1 MSTVLKVNDVTMQF
15 GGVVAVNNLSMHV
28 DEGEIVALIGPNG
41 AGKTTAFNCITG
53 VYEPTNGEVWFRER
67 LIASNHPT
75 GKMKKLYAGEN
86 RGKYA
91 RVVVNTPDKITKMGI
106 ARTFQN
112 IRLFKTQTVFEN
124 VLIATHLR
132 KKSNLFTAT
141 FHLNGREERAM
152 REESMELLKIVGLAD
167 VAGSL
172 PQALAAN
179 GDRVSVILPLYER
192 VKDKWGEQLHFEKW
206 TFVRLAWRSV
216 YCGLF
221 SLERDG
227 VTWYFVDNETYFR
240 RSELYGYY
248 DDGER
253 FGFFS
258 RAVTELLKSL
268 PQKPDVVHCN
278 DWQSALVPIYIRD
291 EAVRDDFYKGI
302 RTVITVHNI
311 EYQGRYGSRT
321 VEDLFGLDHGWFDG
335 GTIEFGGDVNLL
347 KGAIVTADAVT
358 AVSPTYAQELKY
370 AYFAHGLENVMS
382 MNARKLHGVLNGI
395 DMQRYDPSRDKSLA
409 AAYSPDDLAGK
420 KTDKAA
426 LQRVLGLQERPDT
439 PILAM
444 VTRLVS
450 HKGLDLVCETL
461 DAFMGKDVQFVVLG
475 KGDAKYETFFEYAK
489 QRYGGRMAVYLGY
502 SEQLAMQIYA
512 GADLF
517 LMPSKSEPCGLSQ
530 MIAMR
535 YGAVPIVRETGG
547 LKDTVHAYEAWNGQ
561 GNGFTFANYNA
572 GDMCH
577 VICEAIDLYHDNKG
591 AYAMLQQR
599 GMTAD
604 FSWTRS
610 AQEYRNIYKSICR

>member
-1 MSTVLKVNDVTMQF
+1 MPFAATGGLGDVM
-15 GGVVAVNNLSMHV
+15 
-28 DEGEIVALIGPNG
+28 
-41 AGKTTAFNCITG
+41 
-53 VYEPTNGEVWFRER
+53 
-67 LIASNHPT
+67 
-75 GKMKKLYAGEN
+75 
-86 RGKYA
+86 
-91 RVVVNTPDKITKMGI
+91 
-106 ARTFQN
+106 
-112 IRLFKTQTVFEN
+112 
-124 VLIATHLR
+124 
-132 KKSNLFTAT
+132 
-141 FHLNGREERAM
+141 
-152 REESMELLKIVGLAD
+152 
-167 VAGSL
+167 GSL
-172 PQALAAN
+172 PRALKKKYGDAA
-179 GDRVSVILPLYER
+179 DIRVITPLYES
-192 VKDKWGEQLHFEKW
+192 VPPEVHASMTTEAVF
-206 TFVRLAWRSV
+206 TVRLAWRQQ
-216 YCGLF
+216 YCGTL
-221 SLERDG
+221 SLVRDG
-227 VTWYFVDNETYFR
+227 VTFYFVDNEYYFKR
-240 RSELYGYY
+240 GELYGHF

-253 FGFFS
+253 FAYFCKSVLEMMPHIGFF
-258 RAVTELLKSL
+258 
-268 PQKPDVVHCN
+268 PDVLHAN
-278 DWQSALVPIYIRD
+278 DWQSALSVVYLSTDYCHRMGYENIRS
-291 EAVRDDFYKGI
+291 VFTI
-302 RTVITVHNI
+302 HNI
-311 EYQGRYGSRT
+311 EYQGQYS
-321 VEDLFGLDHGWFDG
+321 FD
-335 GTIEFGGDVNLL
+335 ILQDVFDIAPEHAPLLAYDGCINLV
-347 KGAIVTADAVT
+347 KAAIQCANRVTT
-358 AVSPTYAQELKY
+358 VSPTYAQELKY

-420 KTDKAA
+420 KKDKAA

-610 AQEYRNIYKSICR
+610 AQEYRNIYESICR

>member
-1 MSTVLKVNDVTMQF
+1 
-15 GGVVAVNNLSMHV
+15 
-28 DEGEIVALIGPNG
+28 
-41 AGKTTAFNCITG
+41 
-53 VYEPTNGEVWFRER
+53 
-67 LIASNHPT
+67 
-75 GKMKKLYAGEN
+75 MKILYAASE
-86 RGKYA
+86 A
-91 RVVVNTPDKITKMGI
+91 APF
-106 ARTFQN
+106 A
-112 IRLFKTQTVFEN
+112 
-124 VLIATHLR
+124 
-132 KKSNLFTAT
+132 KS
-141 FHLNGREERAM
+141 G
-152 REESMELLKIVGLAD
+152 GLAD
-167 VAGSL
+167 VAGAL
-172 PQALAAN
+172 PKALVRDGIDA
-179 GDRVSVILPLYER
+179 RVVMPLYGDLKF
-192 VKDKWGEQLHFEKW
+192 KDTLTYVTNFSVPVG
-206 TFVRLAWRSV
+206 WRSQ

-221 SLERDG
+221 KAERDG
-227 VTWYFVDNETYFR
+227 VVFYFIDNEYYFK
-240 RSELYGYY
+240 RSGLYGFY

-253 FGFFS
+253 FAFFS
-258 RAVTELLKSL
+258 RAILEMLFYTDFE
-268 PQKPDVVHCN
+268 PDIINCN
-278 DWQSALVPIYIRD
+278 DWQTALTPVYLNLYYRHLDKFSRI
-291 EAVRDDFYKGI
+291 K
-302 RTVITVHNI
+302 TVFTIHNI
-311 EYQGRYGSRT
+311 AYQGKY
-321 VEDLFGLDHGWFDG
+321 GLDILEDTCGIGARDAHVVEYDG
-335 GTIEFGGDVNLL
+335 CANFM
-347 KGAIVTADAVT
+347 KGAIECADKVTT
-358 AVSPTYAQELKY
+358 VSPTYAQELKY

-420 KTDKAA
+420 KKDKAA

-610 AQEYRNIYKSICR
+610 AQEYRNIYESICR

>member
-1 MSTVLKVNDVTMQF
+1 MNGLHGIIFAYEKAPGLRELTEARMPGSVPF
-15 GGVVAVNNLSMHV
+15 GGRYRVVDFMLSNM
-28 DEGEIVALIGPNG
+28 AG
-41 AGKTTAFNCITG
+41 AGITDVG
-53 VYEPTNGEVWFRER
+53 V
-67 LIASNHPT
+67 
-75 GKMKKLYAGEN
+75 
-86 RGKYA
+86 
-91 RVVVNTPDKITKMGI
+91 
-106 ARTFQN
+106 
-112 IRLFKTQTVFEN
+112 
-124 VLIATHLR
+124 VLHG
-132 KKSNLFTAT
+132 NYQ
-141 FHLNGREERAM
+141 
-152 REESMELLKIVGLAD
+152 
-167 VAGSL
+167 SL
-172 PQALAAN
+172 
-179 GDRVSVILPLYER
+179 
-192 VKDKWGEQLHFEKW
+192 
-206 TFVRLAWRSV
+206 
-216 YCGLF
+216 
-221 SLERDG
+221 
-227 VTWYFVDNETYFR
+227 
-240 RSELYGYY
+240 
-248 DDGER
+248 
-253 FGFFS
+253 
-258 RAVTELLKSL
+258 
-268 PQKPDVVHCN
+268 
-278 DWQSALVPIYIRD
+278 
-291 EAVRDDFYKGI
+291 
-302 RTVITVHNI
+302 
-311 EYQGRYGSRT
+311 
-321 VEDLFGLDHGWFDG
+321 LDHIGSGKTWDMARKNG
-335 GTIEFGGDVNLL
+335 GLKLL
-347 KGAIVTADAVT
+347 PPFAD
-358 AVSPTYAQELKY
+358 
-370 AYFAHGLENVMS
+370 
-382 MNARKLHGVLNGI
+382 ARKLHGVLNGI
-395 DMQRYDPSRDKSLA
+395 DMQRYDPSRDKNLA

-420 KTDKAA
+420 KKDKAA

-610 AQEYRNIYKSICR
+610 AQEYRHIYESICR

>member
-1 MSTVLKVNDVTMQF
+1 MNILYVTSE
-15 GGVVAVNNLSMHV
+15 AV
-28 DEGEIVALIGPNG
+28 PFC
-41 AGKTTAFNCITG
+41 KTG
-53 VYEPTNGEVWFRER
+53 
-67 LIASNHPT
+67 
-75 GKMKKLYAGEN
+75 
-86 RGKYA
+86 
-91 RVVVNTPDKITKMGI
+91 
-106 ARTFQN
+106 
-112 IRLFKTQTVFEN
+112 
-124 VLIATHLR
+124 
-132 KKSNLFTAT
+132 
-141 FHLNGREERAM
+141 
-152 REESMELLKIVGLAD
+152 GLAD

-370 AYFAHGLENVMS
+370 AYFAHGLESVMQ
-382 MNARKLHGVLNGI
+382 MVEGKLHGVLNGI
-395 DMQRYDPSRDKSLA
+395 DMERYDPASDPNLTANYSLRRM
-409 AAYSPDDLAGK
+409 AGK
-420 KTDKAA
+420 AKDKAA
-426 LQRVLGLQERPDT
+426 LQRMMGLAERKDT
-439 PILAM
+439 SVVAM
-444 VTRLVS
+444 VSRLVS

-461 DAFMGKDVQFVVLG
+461 DYFMEKDMQLVVLG
-475 KGDAKYETFFEYAK
+475 KGDGKYESFFSWAQAKYP
-489 QRYGGRMAVYLGY
+489 GRVAVHLGY
-502 SEQLAMQIYA
+502 SESLAMQIYA

-547 LKDTVHAYEAWNGQ
+547 LKDTVHAYEAWNGA
-561 GNGFTFANYNA
+561 GNGFSFTNYNA
-572 GDMCH
+572 GDMCY
-577 VICEAIDLYHDNKG
+577 VIGEAVDLYHQKPE
-591 AYAMLQQR
+591 AYKALRKR
-599 GMTAD
+599 GMAED
-604 FSWTRS
+604 FSWARS
-610 AQEYRNIYKSICR
+610 AKKYREIYDSICK

>member
-1 MSTVLKVNDVTMQF
+1 MNILYVTSE
-15 GGVVAVNNLSMHV
+15 AV
-28 DEGEIVALIGPNG
+28 PFC
-41 AGKTTAFNCITG
+41 KTG
-53 VYEPTNGEVWFRER
+53 
-67 LIASNHPT
+67 
-75 GKMKKLYAGEN
+75 
-86 RGKYA
+86 
-91 RVVVNTPDKITKMGI
+91 
-106 ARTFQN
+106 
-112 IRLFKTQTVFEN
+112 
-124 VLIATHLR
+124 
-132 KKSNLFTAT
+132 
-141 FHLNGREERAM
+141 
-152 REESMELLKIVGLAD
+152 GLAD

-268 PQKPDVVHCN
+268 PQRPDVVHCN

-420 KTDKAA
+420 KKDKAA

-561 GNGFTFANYNA
+561 GNGFTFANYSSA
-572 GDMCH
+572 DMLH
-577 VICEAIDLYHDNKG
+577 VIREAVYLYKDYPD
-591 AYAMLQQR
+591 AFARLRDRAMAQ
-599 GMTAD
+599 D
-604 FSWTRS
+604 FSWNRS
-610 AQEYRNIYKSICR
+610 AGDYLRIYGAVTGLSWEKSAPEAPAAEAAAPTEEPVIEVPAEEAVVSAAEPVSETAAKPAAKKAARKTAVKKPAAKKTTTRKTAAKATTKKAAEKAVEKPTEKAAEKPVEKPAEEPVKKTAAKTTAPADTVETTQPVQPKKKGAAKKAAK

>member
-1 MSTVLKVNDVTMQF
+1 MNILYVTSE
-15 GGVVAVNNLSMHV
+15 AV
-28 DEGEIVALIGPNG
+28 PFC
-41 AGKTTAFNCITG
+41 KTG
-53 VYEPTNGEVWFRER
+53 
-67 LIASNHPT
+67 
-75 GKMKKLYAGEN
+75 
-86 RGKYA
+86 
-91 RVVVNTPDKITKMGI
+91 
-106 ARTFQN
+106 
-112 IRLFKTQTVFEN
+112 
-124 VLIATHLR
+124 
-132 KKSNLFTAT
+132 
-141 FHLNGREERAM
+141 
-152 REESMELLKIVGLAD
+152 GLAD

-192 VKDKWGEQLHFEKW
+192 VKNQWGDQLHFERW

-227 VTWYFVDNETYFR
+227 VTWYFVDNEVYFR

-253 FGFFS
+253 FAFFS

-268 PQKPDVVHCN
+268 PQRPDVVHCN

-395 DMQRYDPSRDKSLA
+395 DMERYDPASDPNLTANYSLRRM
-409 AAYSPDDLAGK
+409 AGK
-420 KTDKAA
+420 AKDKAA
-426 LQRVLGLQERPDT
+426 LQRMMGLAERKDT
-439 PILAM
+439 SVVAM
-444 VTRLVS
+444 VSRLVS

-461 DAFMGKDVQFVVLG
+461 DYFMEKDMQLVVLG
-475 KGDAKYETFFEYAK
+475 KGDGKYESFFSWAQAKYP
-489 QRYGGRMAVYLGY
+489 GRVAVHLGY
-502 SEQLAMQIYA
+502 SESLAMQIYA

-547 LKDTVHAYEAWNGQ
+547 LKDTVHAYEAWNGA
-561 GNGFTFANYNA
+561 GNGFSFTNYNA
-572 GDMCH
+572 GDMCY
-577 VICEAIDLYHDNKG
+577 VIGEAVDLYHQKPE
-591 AYAMLQQR
+591 AYKALRKR
-599 GMTAD
+599 GMAED
-604 FSWTRS
+604 FSWARS
-610 AQEYRNIYKSICR
+610 AKKYREIYDSICK